1 MLKTP
6 SLHDLIPALDD
17 SDLHLL
23 QNPDGNPV
31 WLESITAI
39 PSDSYADDFLQPEQV
54 ENFDFAQKCM
64 RDHFYVNP
72 EDEGNC

>member
-39 PSDSYADDFLQPEQV
+39 PSDSYADDCSRSKWKILILLK
-54 ENFDFAQKCM
+54 NACAIIST
-64 RDHFYVNP
+64 
-72 EDEGNC
+72 